1 MLVEIELVGQTNN
14 WSYRK
19 ARILIGRDT
28 KCDVSLN
35 EYPTVSR
42 EHAML
47 ELSEDGGLALSDRSA
62 NGTFLNGKRLGAG
75 IVHSGD
81 TLRLGADGPE
91 LRIRLT
97 QEFAATV
104 LSEKPQADATVLQYV
119 EATAGK
125 PGNASAIAQGEAAE
139 TRIQVAGKETAPW
152 IADPPP
158 AADAKPVRVAL
169 GEAPKPEIPRAVS
182 APSPARPA
190 TLEVGDQQAMD
201 KRLDSIRN
209 LLAANLAVMVIL
221 LLVVL
226 YQGQQINRNREALT
240 GMHQEAQNAVKT
252 FTPALDQRLR
262 VMEQRMDGFDGK
274 MKQAEDRF
282 VERMNKELPSVMD
295 KYINRKFEEL
305 RRQAGK

>member
-75 IVHSGD
+75 IVRSGD

-97 QEFAATV
+97 QELAATV
-104 LSEKPQADATVLQYV
+104 LSEKPQADATVLQYT

-125 PGNASAIAQGEAAE
+125 PGNASA
-139 TRIQVAGKETAPW
+139 AGRETAGW

-169 GEAPKPEIPRAVS
+169 GEAPKPEMHRGAS
-182 APSPARPA
+182 TPSPARPA

-221 LLVVL
+221 LLAVL

-252 FTPALDQRLR
+252 FTPALDQRLK

-282 VERMNKELPSVMD
+282 MERMNKELPSVMD

>member
-19 ARILIGRDT
+19 AMILIGRDT
-28 KCDVSLN
+28 KCDVSLS
-35 EYPTVSR
+35 EYPVVSR

-47 ELSEDGGLALSDRSA
+47 ELGEDDGLALSDRSA
-62 NGTFLNGKRLGAG
+62 NGTFLNGKRLSAG
-75 IVHSGD
+75 IVRSGD

-104 LSEKPQADATVLQYV
+104 LSEKPQADATVLQYA
-119 EATAGK
+119 EGTAGK
-125 PGNASAIAQGEAAE
+125 PRNASAIAPAEAAE
-139 TRIQVAGKETAPW
+139 TRVQVAGRETAGC

-158 AADAKPVRVAL
+158 APDAKPVRVAL
-169 GEAPKPEIPRAVS
+169 GEAPKPEIPRGAS
-182 APSPARPA
+182 TPSPARPA
-190 TLEVGDQQAMD
+190 TPEVGDQQAMD

-221 LLVVL
+221 LLAVL

-252 FTPALDQRLR
+252 FTPALDQRLK

>member
-1 MLVEIELVGQTNN
+1 
-14 WSYRK
+14 
-19 ARILIGRDT
+19 
-28 KCDVSLN
+28 
-35 EYPTVSR
+35 
-42 EHAML
+42 ML

-75 IVHSGD
+75 TVHSGD

-104 LSEKPQADATVLQYV
+104 LSEKPQADATVLQASAAGR
-119 EATAGK
+119 ETAG
-125 PGNASAIAQGEAAE
+125 
-139 TRIQVAGKETAPW
+139 W

-158 AADAKPVRVAL
+158 APDAKPVRVAL
-169 GEAPKPEIPRAVS
+169 GEAPKPEMLRGAS
-182 APSPARPA
+182 TPSPARPA

-201 KRLDSIRN
+201 KKLDSIRN

-221 LLVVL
+221 LLAVL
-226 YQGQQINRNREALT
+226 YQGQQINKNREALT

-252 FTPALDQRLR
+252 FTPALDQRLK